1 MDISKVTELLNS
13 TVTQQNGSV
22 TQKAPSPKDS
32 LALGKDQ
39 FMKLLVAQLRYQ
51 DPLSP
56 VQNTEFVTQ
65 LAQLNAVEQMT
76 QVNQTLK
83 ELVELEGLS
92 RASGLIGRKVEAK
105 GSDGQTL
112 QGVVSE
118 VKVLDGAPLVVVAGQ
133 TVKPN
138 AITRVLGG

>member
-13 TVTQQNGSV
+13 TVTQNSGSV
-22 TQKAPSPKDS
+22 AQKATSAKDS
-32 LALGKDQ
+32 LAMGKDQ

-51 DPLSP
+51 DPMKP
-56 VQNTEFVTQ
+56 VENTEFVTQ

-76 QVNQTLK
+76 LVNQTLK

-92 RASGLIGRKVEAK
+92 RASGLIGRKVEAT

-118 VKVLDGAPLVVVAGQ
+118 VKVLDGVPLVVVEG
-133 TVKPN
+133 TTIKPKE
-138 AITRVLGG
+138 ITRVLGG